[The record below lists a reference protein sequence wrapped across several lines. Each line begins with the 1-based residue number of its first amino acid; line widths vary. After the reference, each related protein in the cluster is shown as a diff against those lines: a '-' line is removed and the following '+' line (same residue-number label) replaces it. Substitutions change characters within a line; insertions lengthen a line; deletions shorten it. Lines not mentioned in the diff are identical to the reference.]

1 MQKSWRGGRNSSGEL
16 TYEGCTIP
24 SFNHS
29 VLTSFNSTQRGNK
42 IFKKVVLE
50 SFIEYFLI
58 CYNIGELH
66 SVLPCFT
73 LSNWSHVM
81 FTELFITSL
90 QNKYFVSI
98 HYCCSNVLVTSLK
111 TELLSPTTVPQS
123 KENTSIN
130 TVMLANHA
138 ALPKAFSLL
147 PCPPHEKHANRCISM
162 LSCSIF
168 HPRIGTNFR
177 LLTTLMVMNLF
188 IYRETETTHII

>member
-1 MQKSWRGGRNSSGEL
+1 MQKSQRGGRNSSGEL

-111 TELLSPTTVPQS
+111 TE
-123 KENTSIN
+123 
-130 TVMLANHA
+130 
-138 ALPKAFSLL
+138 
-147 PCPPHEKHANRCISM
+147 KHANRCISM